1 MIDRTLQNSRW
12 RHARK
17 RFFTDRHY
25 TIEEEGRHLHTR
37 SDVFCAPSETL
48 VPRIQFVDMMMMML
62 PKSLVLNLFLCLQIY
77 NVIVDVTVAVA
88 SIDDVK
94 IEVLFTPEDCS
105 KKSKKGDLM
114 NAHYDGYLAK
124 DGSQFYCSRS
134 DKAGHPQWF
143 VLGVG
148 QIIKGLD
155 MALNDMCAGEKRKVT
170 VPPELAF
177 GEKGKGPVPP
187 NATLIFD
194 VELYSVS
201 KGPRS
206 LESFRDIDL
215 DDDKVLTRDEMT
227 FYFKVEYERD
237 GSKPRE
243 DSFYERM
250 VNDVFQKSDHDR
262 DGLITV
268 KEYNIYE
275 HDEL

>member
-48 VPRIQFVDMMMMML
+48 VPRIQFVDMMMMMML

-124 DGSQFYCSRS
+124 DGSQFYCR
-134 DKAGHPQWF
+134 
-143 VLGVG
+143 
-148 QIIKGLD
+148 
-155 MALNDMCAGEKRKVT
+155 
-170 VPPELAF
+170 
-177 GEKGKGPVPP
+177 
-187 NATLIFD
+187 
-194 VELYSVS
+194 
-201 KGPRS
+201 
-206 LESFRDIDL
+206 
-215 DDDKVLTRDEMT
+215 
-227 FYFKVEYERD
+227 
-237 GSKPRE
+237 
-243 DSFYERM
+243 
-250 VNDVFQKSDHDR
+250 
-262 DGLITV
+262 
-268 KEYNIYE
+268 
-275 HDEL
+275 

>member
-1 MIDRTLQNSRW
+1 
-12 RHARK
+12 
-17 RFFTDRHY
+17 
-25 TIEEEGRHLHTR
+25 
-37 SDVFCAPSETL
+37 
-48 VPRIQFVDMMMMML
+48 
-62 PKSLVLNLFLCLQIY
+62 
-77 NVIVDVTVAVA
+77 
-88 SIDDVK
+88 
-94 IEVLFTPEDCS
+94 
-105 KKSKKGDLM
+105 
-114 NAHYDGYLAK
+114 
-124 DGSQFYCSRS
+124 
-134 DKAGHPQWF
+134 
-143 VLGVG
+143 
-148 QIIKGLD
+148 
-155 MALNDMCAGEKRKVT
+155 MAC
-170 VPPELAF
+170 
-177 GEKGKGPVPP
+177 PVPP
-187 NATLIFD
+187 NATLIFE

-268 KEYNIYE
+268 KEYNVYE